1 MSRDEKVK
9 AMMSGKYDMSVR
21 NTRNY
26 KHPVSKRPTDP
37 TYPKPKEVIGMGQ
50 AFVIKYE
57 CECGA
62 WVPEKAKRCESCK
75 RVNMDWIA
83 HHFNGLLRNARK
95 EED

>member
-1 MSRDEKVK
+1 MKRDAKIK
-9 AMMSGKYDMSVR
+9 SMMSGKYDMSVR

-50 AFVIKYE
+50 AFVLRYE

-62 WVPEKAKRCESCK
+62 KPPETAKQCPDCK
-75 RVNMDWIA
+75 RVNPDYLTSRFGMKV
-83 HHFNGLLRNARK
+83 R
-95 EED
+95 E